1 MNSQRAR
8 DALRA
13 LSARDENYE
22 ADIARSSSQPALDSD
37 NDGDAECPF
46 FESFYAEGGNQSIKT
61 MCNLTAPEFRLL
73 YNKMHDEIV
82 ENWNTGRGRRSPFKA
97 MDVFF
102 MLLTTMKHG
111 GSWDVLGKMF
121 NIKTSTFERTVV
133 KFLSM
138 ISPHM
143 YETFVKGV
151 PTKYTLRKLH
161 SDGTMFKTFNF
172 AIDAVDVTFQQAN
185 RPTGN
190 HSESKVYYS
199 GKHHLYG
206 YKLEVCVRPNGLA
219 SDVSRHYPGSVADI
233 SIMSD
238 RVSIHRARL
247 QKTGSDTTI
256 EDEADQSDVYPNE
269 WAVLADKGYQG
280 SHEMIRSI
288 TPYKNPRRGSLSA
301 EEETYNK
308 ELAIDRII
316 VENFFGRMHSLWK
329 IMARKYVWGEK
340 LYDGIANLCVALTN
354 FHIENLPLRTMDG
367 SWYNRY
373 VNRLISMGEDGLRS
387 RAVKQQEYRARRR
400 RRLAIGF
407 REIITNTEQETQEPE
422 Y

>member
-133 KFLSM
+133 
-138 ISPHM
+138 
-143 YETFVKGV
+143 
-151 PTKYTLRKLH
+151 LH

-329 IMARKYVWGEK
+329 IMARKYVWGPSFTYNGRK
-340 LYDGIANLCVALTN
+340 LV
-354 FHIENLPLRTMDG
+354 
-367 SWYNRY
+367 
-373 VNRLISMGEDGLRS
+373 
-387 RAVKQQEYRARRR
+387 
-400 RRLAIGF
+400 
-407 REIITNTEQETQEPE
+407 
-422 Y
+422 

>member
-288 TPYKNPRRGSLSA
+288 T
-301 EEETYNK
+301 
-308 ELAIDRII
+308 
-316 VENFFGRMHSLWK
+316 HSLWK